1 VCGVRTLFR
10 PHPQP
15 LSHCVGEGRRAQCF
29 WSAEAPAS
37 AWAEAS
43 LPHSIIPLS
52 RPAGEGD
59 KADKG
64 TSLEFTVC
72 GVRTLFRPHP
82 QPLSHSV
89 GEERRARCFWSA
101 EAPASAW
108 AEASLPHSIIPLS
121 RPAGEGDKGG
131 EGNTARLPVHA
142 CAGKNS
148 PRFKDFVPNR
158 CTLTR
163 PYGGRHPLTFATP
176 HGGEPDPSRLN
187 AWFSASRRCRIS
199 RRASGETVKRVCP
212 RSFL

>member
-1 VCGVRTLFR
+1 VCRERTLFR

-15 LSHCVGEGRRAQCF
+15 LSHSVGEGRRAQCF

-52 RPAGEGD
+52 R
-59 KADKG
+59 
-64 TSLEFTVC
+64 
-72 GVRTLFRPHP
+72 
-82 QPLSHSV
+82 Q
-89 GEERRARCFWSA
+89 CFWSA

-121 RPAGEGDKGG
+121 RQCFWSAEAPASAWAEASLPHSIIPLSREAGEGDKGG
-131 EGNTARLPVHA
+131 EGNTVRLPVHA
-142 CAGKNS
+142 RAGKNS

-199 RRASGETVKRVCP
+199 RRASGETVKRV
-212 RSFL
+212 

>member
-1 VCGVRTLFR
+1 MNGQARRVALTPLPPLPQGGRGGTRCRAQRRAPLRPSLAALVARHFLKTPSLRSDKGTSLEFTVCEARTLFR

-59 KADKG
+59 K
-64 TSLEFTVC
+64 
-72 GVRTLFRPHP
+72 
-82 QPLSHSV
+82 
-89 GEERRARCFWSA
+89 
-101 EAPASAW
+101 
-108 AEASLPHSIIPLS
+108 
-121 RPAGEGDKGG
+121 GG

-142 CAGKNS
+142 RAGKNS

-163 PYGGRHPLTFATP
+163 PYGGCHPLTFATP
-176 HGGEPDPSRLN
+176 HGGEPDRSRLN

-199 RRASGETVKRVCP
+199 RRASGETVKRV
-212 RSFL
+212 